1 MTSRTGPGLTLMT
14 TVTCDLTVSVD
25 GFVAGPRQSLDEP
38 LGEGGE
44 RLHRWIFDPQGE
56 DQAVIDAWQQAPGAY
71 VMGRNMFAGP
81 GPGPWDLAWRG
92 WWGEDPPYHHP
103 VVVLS
108 HHPRADLVMD
118 GGTTF
123 MFETGGIVAA
133 LERASALAGAG
144 TVAIA
149 GGASTANQYLA
160 AGLVDELHLH
170 IAPLVLGGGARLFEG
185 VGPRDL
191 VPTQVIGSRD
201 VTHVRYRLT

>member
-1 MTSRTGPGLTLMT
+1 MTSRTRPGLTTMT
-14 TVTCDLTVSVD
+14 MVTCDLTVSVD
-25 GFVAGPRQSLDEP
+25 GFVAGPRQRHDEP
-38 LGEGGE
+38 LGDGGE
-44 RLHRWIFDPQGE
+44 RLHRWMFDPQGE

-81 GPGPWDLAWRG
+81 GPGPWDPEWRG

-108 HHPRADLVMD
+108 HHPRDDLVMD

-133 LERASALAGAG
+133 LQRASALAGAG

-160 AGLVDELHLH
+160 ADLVDELHLH

-201 VTHVRYRLT
+201 VTHVLYRLR

>member
-1 MTSRTGPGLTLMT
+1 MTM
-14 TVTCDLTVSVD
+14 VTCDLTVSVD
-25 GFVAGPRQSLDEP
+25 GFVAGPRQSHDEP

-44 RLHRWIFDPQGE
+44 RLHRWMFDPQGE
-56 DQAVIDAWQQAPGAY
+56 DQAVIDAWQQPPGAY
-71 VMGRNMFAGP
+71 LMGRNMFAGP
-81 GPGPWDLAWRG
+81 GSGPWDPEWRG

-103 VVVLS
+103 VVVLT
-108 HHPRADLVMD
+108 HHLRADLVMD

-123 MFETGGIVAA
+123 LFETGGIVAA

-185 VGPRDL
+185 VAPRDL

-201 VTHVRYRLT
+201 VTHVRYRLS